1 MSRVTA
7 TLLITFAL
15 LSAPAQAADDR
26 YGVAGAG
33 AASCGKWIEA
43 RKADNQSTNLMLTS
57 WLQGFL
63 SGMNTQRS
71 LLTNQEYLLI
81 PDSPTLLAYVD
92 KACRDNP
99 LSNVYV
105 VAIRLYQE
113 MQKP

>member
-7 TLLITFAL
+7 ALLITFPL
-15 LSAPAQAADDR
+15 LSASAQAADDR
-26 YGVAGAG
+26 YGIAGAG
-33 AASCGKWIEA
+33 AASCGAWIEA
-43 RKADNQSTNLMLTS
+43 RQADDRSTNLMLTS

-63 SGMNTQRS
+63 SGMNTQRY
-71 LLTNQEYLLI
+71 LLTKQEYSLI

-99 LSNVYV
+99 LSNGYV
-105 VAIRLYQE
+105 VAMRLYQE